1 MADYGEGDYVTEALG
16 NPYRRRRLIALSA
29 ALLLTAAA
37 AVAIVVA
44 TADNDDPKRS
54 ADPGVSPTP
63 SPTETVESP
72 SPSPEES
79 ASPSVEPSPSATAS
93 PSASPS
99 SPPSPSP
106 TRTPTPR
113 ASASPRSLYPAKGL
127 VLEVV
132 GEPISGDPPQVRFRI
147 RVRDNDGSDV
157 NGTINFGDGT
167 SLVYSQ
173 RPPAT
178 CPTTP
183 SSPPPGYR
191 AQPIDKRFTVTH
203 AYERG
208 GRFTVTV
215 TAQTERQCEGT
226 PAETARQTLVVE
238 VPNRPTPSPTPS
250 PTHISTPSPSQ
261 SPTPAPSNQP
271 TP

>member
-1 MADYGEGDYVTEALG
+1 MADYGEDDYVTESSG
-16 NPYRRRRLIALSA
+16 NPYRRRRIIAMSIAL
-29 ALLLTAAA
+29 LVTAVTAT
-37 AVAIVVA
+37 VIVVA
-44 TADNDDPKRS
+44 TADDEDPERRADSGATAS
-54 ADPGVSPTP
+54 ASPSESVASASPT
-63 SPTETVESP
+63 
-72 SPSPEES
+72 PEES
-79 ASPSVEPSPSATAS
+79 ASPTPEPSPT
-93 PSASPS
+93 PSASPT
-99 SPPSPSP
+99 PTPSTSP
-106 TRTPTPR
+106 TPSRTPSPR
-113 ASASPRSLYPAKGL
+113 ASASARSLYPPKGL

-147 RVRDNDGSDV
+147 RVRDNDGSEV

-178 CPTTP
+178 CQTTP

-226 PAETARQTLVVE
+226 PAETAKQTLIVE

-250 PTHISTPSPSQ
+250 PTFISTPSPTA
-261 SPTPAPSNQP
+261 SPSASPSP
-271 TP
+271 SATRT